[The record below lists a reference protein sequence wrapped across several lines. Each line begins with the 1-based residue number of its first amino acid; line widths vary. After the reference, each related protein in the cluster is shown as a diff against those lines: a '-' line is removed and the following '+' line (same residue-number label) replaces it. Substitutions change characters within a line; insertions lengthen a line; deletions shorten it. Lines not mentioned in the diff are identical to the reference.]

1 MTKQKET
8 TWSHTKALLP
18 QIQEAYTAMCRNA
31 LSGGEISLK
40 KFTLLLSGISTCRKT
55 PGIPEHMGYEQMYVC
70 NDEQAQEV
78 RNHLDKLYGIKDVT
92 SLEACCEHLFTKHR
106 EYVQFLSFWKEQPMF
121 DLQDLQ
127 PEAKTMFEHFQSYAQ
142 LFYPFTQDKGFY
154 AWDAN
159 EIIGLYRR
167 AYACHLI
174 DEEAVWK
181 RCLPIARR
189 VSSWYANWQ
198 EFALSSLCGALY
210 FNLRNGGTDEEAD
223 GLFQLHM
230 RLLQQLLSEGGAWGV
245 HGWYQTMPKKFV
257 KSKEE
262 ILQLLH
268 DWEGGDGCIAS
279 DRILVDGCRIGYMYR
294 QEPQQEWDS
303 GWRFMAGDETQEYL
317 DDPYHCGIYKLN
329 TLCNYDPE
337 IQPFLTD
344 EVGSAYA
351 RKEDDLLHKISS
363 KEA

>member
-1 MTKQKET
+1 MTGVQ
-8 TWSHTKALLP
+8 
-18 QIQEAYTAMCRNA
+18 
-31 LSGGEISLK
+31 
-40 KFTLLLSGISTCRKT
+40 TC
-55 PGIPEHMGYEQMYVC
+55 
-70 NDEQAQEV
+70 A
-78 RNHLDKLYGIKDVT
+78 
-92 SLEACCEHLFTKHR
+92 
-106 EYVQFLSFWKEQPMF
+106 
-121 DLQDLQ
+121 
-127 PEAKTMFEHFQSYAQ
+127 
-142 LFYPFTQDKGFY
+142 
-154 AWDAN
+154 
-159 EIIGLYRR
+159 
-167 AYACHLI
+167 
-174 DEEAVWK
+174 
-181 RCLPIARR
+181 LPI
-189 VSSWYANWQ
+189 
-198 EFALSSLCGALY
+198 LSSLCGALY